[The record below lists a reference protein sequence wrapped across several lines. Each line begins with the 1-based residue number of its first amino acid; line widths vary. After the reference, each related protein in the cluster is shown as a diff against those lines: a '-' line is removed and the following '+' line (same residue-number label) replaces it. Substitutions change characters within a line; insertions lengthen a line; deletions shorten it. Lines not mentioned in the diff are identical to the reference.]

1 MKENCNRP
9 VLLPIPDD
17 APVMTIVLPS
27 RRLLIAEAMVRRA
40 ACQVL
45 AVRRTDDFVP
55 IKVVVLMGDEY
66 R

>member
-27 RRLLIAEAMVRRA
+27 RRLPIAEAMVRRA
-40 ACQVL
+40 ICQVL
-45 AVRRTDDFVP
+45 VVCGTDGFVP
-55 IKVVVLMGDEY
+55 ARVVVPIADEH

>member
-1 MKENCNRP
+1 MKENDNRP

-27 RRLLIAEAMVRRA
+27 RRLLIAEAMVRLVL
-40 ACQVL
+40 CQVL
-45 AVRRTDDFVP
+45 AVCRTDGFEPVR
-55 IKVVVLMGDEY
+55 VVIVLADEY